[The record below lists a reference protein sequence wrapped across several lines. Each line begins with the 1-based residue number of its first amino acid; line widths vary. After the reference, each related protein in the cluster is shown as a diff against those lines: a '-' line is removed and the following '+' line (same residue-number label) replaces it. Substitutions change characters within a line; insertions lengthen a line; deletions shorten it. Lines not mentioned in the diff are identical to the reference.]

1 MAEVKKNLTLAE
13 LRALAAIAKETA
25 VDMTEEQKGGGGG
38 RLLPEG
44 YTMARMSGV
53 IEYGLQPQEFEG
65 KPTADADEVQLEFVL
80 YDEGYCNEDGTPYVV
95 RTWPFKVSRTA
106 KSNAFKLF
114 KSLNWQGL
122 HTTWI
127 DLIGEPILLKIKQTE
142 HKTTKKKTSSIDT
155 LGFLPPIN
163 PRTKKPEECPEFD
176 EQFLRFFLWDQ
187 PTMDCWDLLE
197 IKGENDDGRS
207 KNFLQEK
214 LLGARNFAGSALE
227 ELLLGNGVAF
237 KIPEP
242 TAKANGSKSEAA
254 KAAGTG
260 AAMPGAANED
270 EPSEEDAKR
279 VADAPFEGGTVVE
292 NAEEGEEFD
301 MPDMVA

>member
-1 MAEVKKNLTLAE
+1 MTEVTKPKLTLAQ
-13 LRALAAIAKETA
+13 LREAAALAKETA

-44 YTMARMSGV
+44 YTMARCSGV
-53 IEYGLQPQEFEG
+53 IEFGVQPQEFEG
-65 KPTADADEVQLEFVL
+65 KPTADAEEVQLEFVL

-114 KSLNWQGL
+114 KALNWQGL
-122 HTTWI
+122 HTTWV

-142 HKTTKKKTSSIDT
+142 NKQTKKKSSSIDT
-155 LGFLPPIN
+155 TGFLPPIN

-176 EQFLRFFLWDQ
+176 EDFLRFFLWDQ
-187 PTMDCWDLLE
+187 PSMECWDMLE
-197 IKGENDDGRS
+197 IKGENDEGKS
-207 KNFLQEK
+207 KNFMQEK

-227 ELLLGNGVAF
+227 ELLLGNGVEF

-242 TAKANGSKSEAA
+242 TTKANGSKSEAA
-254 KAAGTG
+254 KAASSG
-260 AAMPGAANED
+260 AALPDAAND
-270 EPSEEDAKR
+270 EEDAQR
-279 VADAPFEGGTVVE
+279 VKDAPFEGGTVVAD
-292 NAEEGEEFD
+292 AEQDEELE
-301 MPDMVA
+301 MPDMVG